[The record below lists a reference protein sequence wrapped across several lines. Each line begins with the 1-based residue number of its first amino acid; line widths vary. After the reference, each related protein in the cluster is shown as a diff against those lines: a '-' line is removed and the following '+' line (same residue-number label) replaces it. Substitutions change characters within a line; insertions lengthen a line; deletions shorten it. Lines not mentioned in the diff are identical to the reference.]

1 MAFSHR
7 PTWHAARARGS
18 TFDLRNYSTGGVASK
33 QIQELDLANHMKM
46 KYREIGQGR
55 SDEIAQRDLVKELQD
70 KEKKHY
76 EDAGKYPKNYG
87 RIKDDVSGAEA
98 QKTETA
104 AAEASKEKEKEFDDS
119 DDEVSSSGESSSEDD
134 DEEQE
139 ELMRELE
146 KIKRE
151 REEAKQREEKEAV
164 EIEAKILQQ
173 EQQQKKAALNPG
185 AFTGAKVKRRWDEDV
200 VFRFQSR
207 TEPEMKKRFIND
219 TIRNDFHKKFLHRYI
234 K

>member
-55 SDEIAQRDLVKELQD
+55 SDEVAQRDLVKELED

-76 EDAGKYPKNYG
+76 EEAGKFPKNYG
-87 RIKDDVSGAEA
+87 RIKDADEGESQQAEEKPA
-98 QKTETA
+98 DQK
-104 AAEASKEKEKEFDDS
+104 AEEEEFDDS
-119 DDEVSSSGESSSEDD
+119 DDAVSSSGESSSEDD
-134 DEEQE
+134 EAEQE

-146 KIKRE
+146 KIKKE
-151 REEAKQREEKEAV
+151 REEAKKREEEEAV
-164 EIEAKILQQ
+164 EIEAKIMQQ
-173 EQQQKKAALNPG
+173 EQQQKKAELNPG
-185 AFTGAKVKRRWDEDV
+185 SFSGTKVKRRWDEDV
-200 VFRFQSR
+200 VFR
-207 TEPEMKKRFIND
+207 
-219 TIRNDFHKKFLHRYI
+219 
-234 K
+234 